1 MSYKSHYEI
10 AREWAAQSRASRKN
24 KSFLFEGD
32 TIYSYGKHWPLAK
45 RICIGTG
52 ADYQRIALINPLSD
66 RRSPTTSRHS
76 TVVRSAAYY
85 TEFID
90 QTRYIDVELWDSIT
104 DAKSLATAIAKAEEF
119 RKDRVYEDKLAARE
133 KSRNRRHW
141 AVRDA
146 RYQLGN
152 CLDIPEE
159 LIEEMS
165 GAMAIRLRNTVY
177 VLQYTRNY
185 GYGNRV
191 TDTPLAE
198 FISALITQQPHLVK
212 RPIELTTL
220 ISAFKQLAA

>member
-52 ADYQRIALINPLSD
+52 ADYQRLALINPLSD

-76 TVVRSAAYY
+76 TVAVRAAHCS
-85 TEFID
+85 TFVD
-90 QTRYIDVELWDSIT
+90 KQLRIDVELWDSIT
-104 DAKSLATAIAKAEEF
+104 DAKSLAKAITKAEEF
-119 RKDRVYEDKLAARE
+119 RRDRVYEDKLAARE
-133 KSRNRRHW
+133 KSRQRRHW
-141 AVRDA
+141 AVVDA
-146 RYQLGN
+146 RNDLGN
-152 CLDIPEE
+152 FLSIPEE

-165 GAMAIRLRNTVY
+165 GAMAIRLRDMVSTPRY
-177 VLQYTRNY
+177 AFSAYRD
-185 GYGNRV
+185 RV
-191 TDTPLAE
+191 ADTPLTE